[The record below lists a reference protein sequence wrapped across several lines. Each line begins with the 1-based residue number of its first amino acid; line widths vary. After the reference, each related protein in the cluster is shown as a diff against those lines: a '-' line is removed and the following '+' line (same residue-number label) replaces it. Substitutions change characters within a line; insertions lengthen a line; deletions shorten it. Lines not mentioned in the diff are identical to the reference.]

1 MTLDKSENVVA
12 NENVDADAN
21 VMLCCDMHAQCAH
34 THTYIY
40 IHIHIHSLYRKNKQT
55 HIDI

>member
-1 MTLDKSENVVA
+1 MTLDESENVVA

-21 VMLCCDMHAQCAH
+21 VMLCCEMHAQCAH
-34 THTYIY
+34 THIY
-40 IHIHIHSLYRKNKQT
+40 IHIHSLYRINKRT